1 MARNLQC
8 EVPMRALRITFR
20 TAVRALRRNVLRSV
34 LTCLG
39 IIIGIAA
46 VIALVEIG
54 HGATVAIQTSIA
66 KFGANIVMIFPGEST
81 SSGVSSGA
89 GTVITLTPE
98 DCQAIADECPA
109 VRAAAPNIQARLQV
123 VYGNRNWQ
131 PNSMYGTMPEYLDVG
146 NWTIDQGEPFTER
159 DVLNANLVCLIGQ
172 TMVRELFDDEP
183 PIGKS
188 IRVRNV
194 NLRVIGTLASKGA
207 ALSGWDQ
214 DDVFIAPWTTVKYR
228 LSNSTLAKVNQSTA
242 SAANSATAVNSLKS
256 LYPGSSQGTF
266 PAPSSAQ
273 AADTPQAVRFE
284 NIDQIIVSVKTP
296 GEIPAAIHQI
306 TELLRQRHRLAADA
320 PDDFRVLNIAEFA
333 GAFASTS
340 ILMTNLLLC
349 VAAVSL
355 MVGGVGIM
363 NIMLVSVTER
373 TREIGLRMAVG
384 ARARDILRQF
394 VVEAIL
400 LCLLGGV
407 IGIILGRGMSL
418 LVQTLLHWPIAM
430 SISAILTALGVS
442 AGVGLAFGYYP
453 AWKASRLDPID
464 ALRFE

>member
-1 MARNLQC
+1 
-8 EVPMRALRITFR
+8 MRALRITFR
-20 TAVRALRRNVLRSV
+20 TAIRALRRNVLRST

-66 KFGANIVMIFPGEST
+66 KFGANIVMIFPGEAT
-81 SSGVSSGA
+81 SGGISSGA
-89 GTVITLTPE
+89 GTLITLTPE
-98 DCQAIADECPA
+98 DCEAIAEECPS
-109 VRAAAPNIQARLQV
+109 VRAAAPNVQSRLQV

-131 PNSMYGTMPEYLDVG
+131 PNSMYGTTPEYLDVG
-146 NWTIDQGEPFTER
+146 NWTIEQGEPITER
-159 DVLNANLVCLIGQ
+159 DVLNSNLVCLIGQ
-172 TMVRELFDDEP
+172 TLVRELFEDESP
-183 PIGKS
+183 VGKS

-194 NLRVIGTLASKGA
+194 NLRVIGTLTSKGA

-214 DDVFIAPWTTVKYR
+214 DDVMIMPWTTVKYR
-228 LSNSTLAKVNQSTA
+228 LSNSALGKVNQSTVAAA
-242 SAANSATAVNSLKS
+242 SSSGTSVNSLNN
-256 LYPGSSQGTF
+256 LYPGQSQSKF
-266 PAPSSAQ
+266 PLQSTAQ
-273 AADTPQAVRFE
+273 AADTPLPVRFQ
-284 NIDQIIVSVKTP
+284 NIDQIIVSAKSP
-296 GEIPAAIHQI
+296 GEIPAAIKQI
-306 TELLRQRHRLAADA
+306 TDLLRQRHHLVGEA

-333 GAFASTS
+333 GAFTSTS

-349 VAAVSL
+349 VAGVSL

-373 TREIGLRMAVG
+373 TREIGLRMAVW

-400 LCLLGGV
+400 LCLLGGI
-407 IGIILGRGMSL
+407 IGIVFGRGLSL
-418 LVQTLLHWPIAM
+418 LVEMLLHWPIAM
-430 SISAILTALGVS
+430 SIPAILTALGVS

>member
-1 MARNLQC
+1 
-8 EVPMRALRITFR
+8 MRALRITFR
-20 TAVRALRRNVLRSV
+20 TAVRALRRNLLRST

-66 KFGANIVMIFPGEST
+66 KFGANIVMIFPGEAM
-81 SSGVSSGA
+81 SGGISSGA
-89 GTVITLTPE
+89 GTLINLTPE
-98 DCQAIADECPA
+98 DCEAIAEECPA
-109 VRAAAPNIQARLQV
+109 VRAAAPNVQARLQV
-123 VYGNRNWQ
+123 VYGNKNWQ
-131 PNSMYGTMPEYLDVG
+131 PNSMYGTIPEYLDVG
-146 NWTIDQGEPFTER
+146 NWTIEHGEPFTER
-159 DVLNANLVCLIGQ
+159 DVLNSNLVCVIGQ
-172 TMVRELFDDEP
+172 TLVRELFDDEAP
-183 PIGKS
+183 VGKS

-194 NLRVIGTLASKGA
+194 NLRVIGTLVGKGA

-214 DDVFIAPWTTVKYR
+214 DDVLIIPWTTVKYR
-228 LSNSTLAKVNQSTA
+228 LSNSGLGKVNQSVAAAA
-242 SAANSATAVNSLKS
+242 SGSGTAVNSLNN
-256 LYPGSSQGTF
+256 LYPGQSQSKF
-266 PAPSSAQ
+266 PLPSSAQ
-273 AADTPQAVRFE
+273 AANTPLPVRFQ
-284 NIDQIIVSVKTP
+284 NIDQIIVSVKSP
-296 GEIPAAIHQI
+296 GEIPAAIKQI
-306 TELLRQRHRLAADA
+306 TDLLRQRHHLSTEA

-349 VAAVSL
+349 VAGVSL

-400 LCLLGGV
+400 LCVMGGV
-407 IGIILGRGMSL
+407 IGILLGRGLSL
-418 LVQTLLHWPIAM
+418 LVQVLLHWPIAM

-453 AWKASRLDPID
+453 AWKASRLDPIE